1 MFSPLLTQIHCDKLM
16 VNGLQTSCAACQPHL
31 LRVRHPAKCEI
42 VLPLEQRQPLPSSST
57 SLELAAVQLAPYS
70 YTIRTVT
77 ENNFAQIKISAFDL
91 RVVHGMGT
99 RPADWWDSF
108 CFNCDSALEDGVPPC
123 KIAINHGR
131 AAVVRGRSV
140 SPKELPHPSDRAADN
155 AANKQGQSQTRNQHP
170 RQSRIVPY
178 KIFT

>member
-42 VLPLEQRQPLPSSST
+42 VLPPEQRQPLPSSST
-57 SLELAAVQLAPYS
+57 LLELAAAQLAPYS

-91 RVVHGMGT
+91 RVVHVMGT

-131 AAVVRGRSV
+131 AAVMHGRSV
-140 SPKELPHPSDRAADN
+140 SPKELPHPSDR

-178 KIFT
+178 KIFM